1 MVVTNTTLLIGT
13 VLGQKQ
19 LTISLITTVYVTVGL
34 AGNKENWEN
43 WKDIGSEHKVRKTGN

>member
-34 AGNKENWEN
+34 AGNKEN
-43 WKDIGSEHKVRKTGN
+43 